1 MITMDFDTFIENFH
15 KRLAQRLT
23 EFDKALTEAQ
33 KTVDA
38 AREKQA
44 KNQSRTQA
52 HTTANTPAHSPLG
65 APQSAPQSA
74 PQGATLDTP
83 GMTTPP
89 AARPRRGAVQGVLRK
104 N

>member
-38 AREKQA
+38 AREKQKEA
-44 KNQSRTQA
+44 QSQ
-52 HTTANTPAHSPLG
+52 
-65 APQSAPQSA
+65 PQSSRHPLMGTAPKA
-74 PQGATLDTP
+74 
-83 GMTTPP
+83 TPP
-89 AARPRRGAVQGVLRK
+89 ASRQRGGAVQGVLRK

>member
-1 MITMDFDTFIENFH
+1 MIIMDFDTFIENFH

-44 KNQSRTQA
+44 KGQSRTQPGA
-52 HTTANTPAHSPLG
+52 VTPSPLG
-65 APQSAPQSA
+65 A
-74 PQGATLDTP
+74 P

-89 AARPRRGAVQGVLRK
+89 ASRPRRGAVQGVLRK

>member
-65 APQSAPQSA
+65 APQ
-74 PQGATLDTP
+74 GATLDTP

>member
-1 MITMDFDTFIENFH
+1 MIIMDFDTFIENFH

-44 KNQSRTQA
+44 KNQSRAQA
-52 HTTANTPAHSPLG
+52 PSPERIPPHSPLD
-65 APQSAPQSA
+65 A

>member
-44 KNQSRTQA
+44 KNQSRTP
-52 HTTANTPAHSPLG
+52 ANTPAHSPLG
-65 APQSAPQSA
+65 APQGAPQSA